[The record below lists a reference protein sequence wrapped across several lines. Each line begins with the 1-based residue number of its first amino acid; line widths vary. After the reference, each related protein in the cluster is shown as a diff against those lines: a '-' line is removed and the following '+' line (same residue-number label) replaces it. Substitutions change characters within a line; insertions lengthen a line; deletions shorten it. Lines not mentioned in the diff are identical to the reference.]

1 MACLIHLL
9 NFPKI
14 TIDVRLQTLVST
26 APHDF
31 AHLLAG
37 HDPLP
42 ESLHLRHENFGM
54 LSTREIHEC
63 ITKTSIGVEIDG
75 EINHVV
81 LAWLARFHT
90 TSDSFRVRAQICV
103 LILQIDDQLNRAC
116 RANPEASCANNCL
129 GCFAP

>member
-1 MACLIHLL
+1 MNKNHRLELIRHAFTH
-9 NFPKI
+9 NRAVAI

-81 LAWLARFHT
+81 LA
-90 TSDSFRVRAQICV
+90 
-103 LILQIDDQLNRAC
+103 N
-116 RANPEASCANNCL
+116 
-129 GCFAP
+129 